1 MTKPAKR
8 VPRWLT
14 LDVMILVVGAV
25 IIILATPWLAPR

>member
-14 LDVMILVVGAV
+14 TDLLLIVVSAA
-25 IIILATPWLAPR
+25 IISIWVWIGP